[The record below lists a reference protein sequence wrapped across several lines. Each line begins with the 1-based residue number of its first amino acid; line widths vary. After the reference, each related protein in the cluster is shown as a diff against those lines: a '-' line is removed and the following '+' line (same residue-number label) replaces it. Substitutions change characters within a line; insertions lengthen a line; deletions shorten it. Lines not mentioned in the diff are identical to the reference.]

1 VMDKRRVTTIDE
13 DGLRREV
20 ASLMEHFIR
29 DYDDLVK
36 TRARALP
43 YMLDAHRR
51 MWEPDVGVN
60 RFIDRTR

>member
-1 VMDKRRVTTIDE
+1 
-13 DGLRREV
+13 
-20 ASLMEHFIR
+20 LMEHFIR

-60 RFIDRTR
+60 RFISRTR